1 MQIGFEQAISYFRTM
16 AGHERRKDISHLTNQ
31 LSAEQR
37 QALLAHMDTFLTDAR
52 RDRLT
57 SVLDNRTTHFCVAM
71 EDLYYERNSGA
82 IIRTADGYGIQ
93 NIHVIEP
100 ANSFKAKVTNIIS
113 KGAEKWVNKTQH
125 DNLENGPMGCINHLR
140 EQGYQIVATSPH
152 VNGHTIHNFDISK
165 KSAFFLGAEKTGI
178 SKQVMDAADDYISM
192 PIYGFTESYNV
203 SVANA
208 ILLHELTNRLR
219 KSDIDWHLSE
229 KERATIMLD
238 WTMKSVVSSHHI
250 ALQFMEEKGWL

>member
-1 MQIGFEQAISYFRTM
+1 M
-16 AGHERRKDISHLTNQ
+16 AGHERRKDISHMTNSLSKGQQKELLTY
-31 LSAEQR
+31 
-37 QALLAHMDTFLTDAR
+37 MDSFLTDAR

-57 SVLDNRTTHFCVAM
+57 NVLNQRTTHFCVAM
-71 EDLYYERNSGA
+71 EDLFYERNSGA

-93 NIHVIEP
+93 NVHVIEP
-100 ANSFKAKVTNIIS
+100 ANSFKAKVTNVIS
-113 KGAEKWVNKTQH
+113 KGAEKWVNKMQH
-125 DNLENGPMGCINHLR
+125 DNLENGSLGCIHHLR

-152 VNGHTIHNFDISK
+152 ADGHTIHNFDISK
-165 KSAFFLGAEKTGI
+165 KSAFFLGAEKVGI
-178 SKQVMDAADDYISM
+178 SNQVMEEADDYISM

-219 KSDIDWHLSE
+219 NSDVKWQLSE
-229 KERATIMLD
+229 DERASIMLD

-250 ALQFMEEKGWL
+250 AQKFMEDQGWIPTK